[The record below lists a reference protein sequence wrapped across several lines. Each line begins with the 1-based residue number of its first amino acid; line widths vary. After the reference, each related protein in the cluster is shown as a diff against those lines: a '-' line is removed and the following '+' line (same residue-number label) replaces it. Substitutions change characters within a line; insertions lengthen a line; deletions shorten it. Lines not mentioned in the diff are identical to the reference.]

1 MEIQPILKSLRRQKT
16 AALLIAFEIA
26 LACAIICNTL
36 FVISERMDRMHI
48 DSGVAES
55 ELVRIRSSTLD
66 DAAERSVRTAEDL
79 AALQTV
85 AGVVEVAAVQQV
97 PFGNSSWNSG
107 LSVERGAPPVT
118 GATSYFDSGNL
129 VSTLG
134 LRLTAGRDFRPD
146 EYIEFDALFR
156 ADVEVVG
163 SAIITQALAD
173 KLWPDEPA
181 LGKFFYTDQDP
192 IRVIGIVDTLIRP
205 SFRAVADAPMSVI
218 YPVRNTPGL
227 QYLMRV
233 RPPADLDAVLK
244 QAETALREVHSG
256 RLISRAETFESMREH
271 FFRGDRVMA
280 MLLSGVIVALLVVT
294 ALGIVGLASFW
305 VQGRRRQI
313 GIRRALG
320 ATRGSILR
328 YFQLENFL
336 IVTAGVVTGMFAAYG
351 VNAWLMQHYE
361 LSRLPMY
368 YLPIGAIGLWVLGQL
383 SVLSPALRAM
393 RVPPALAT
401 KA

>member
-118 GATSYFDSGNL
+118 GATNYFDSGNL

-146 EYIEFDALFR
+146 EYIEFDATVPPKGVLER
-156 ADVEVVG
+156 TGIALNAGKLVVVYASSG
-163 SAIITQALAD
+163 
-173 KLWPDEPA
+173 
-181 LGKFFYTDQDP
+181 
-192 IRVIGIVDTLIRP
+192 DT
-205 SFRAVADAPMSVI
+205 SVNV
-218 YPVRNTPGL
+218 YGL
-227 QYLMRV
+227 
-233 RPPADLDAVLK
+233 
-244 QAETALREVHSG
+244 ETA
-256 RLISRAETFESMREH
+256 I
-271 FFRGDRVMA
+271 
-280 MLLSGVIVALLVVT
+280 
-294 ALGIVGLASFW
+294 
-305 VQGRRRQI
+305 
-313 GIRRALG
+313 
-320 ATRGSILR
+320 
-328 YFQLENFL
+328 
-336 IVTAGVVTGMFAAYG
+336 
-351 VNAWLMQHYE
+351 
-361 LSRLPMY
+361 
-368 YLPIGAIGLWVLGQL
+368 
-383 SVLSPALRAM
+383 
-393 RVPPALAT
+393 
-401 KA
+401 

>member
-118 GATSYFDSGNL
+118 GATNYFDSGNL

-233 RPPADLDAVLK
+233 RPQADLDAVLK

-320 ATRGSILR
+320 ATRGSILS
-328 YFQLENFL
+328 L
-336 IVTAGVVTGMFAAYG
+336 I
-351 VNAWLMQHYE
+351 H
-361 LSRLPMY
+361 
-368 YLPIGAIGLWVLGQL
+368 I
-383 SVLSPALRAM
+383 
-393 RVPPALAT
+393 
-401 KA
+401 